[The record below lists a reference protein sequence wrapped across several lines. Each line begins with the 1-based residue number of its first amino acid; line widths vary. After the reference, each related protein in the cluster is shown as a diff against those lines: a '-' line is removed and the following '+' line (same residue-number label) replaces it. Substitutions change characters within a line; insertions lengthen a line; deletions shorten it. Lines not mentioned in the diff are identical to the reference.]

1 MSTSSSTSST
11 GTTSTSTT
19 RAGAGS
25 ARGSAP
31 KKGGRRPLTLPV
43 VLLIIAGALALVS
56 LVRLISGADDIT
68 SVGQV
73 SGALELA
80 IPIGLAGLGGLW
92 AERAG
97 VVNIGLEGMMVLGT
111 WFGAWAGF
119 QWGPWAGVVLGI
131 LGGALGGLLHAVVT
145 VTFGV
150 NHIVSGVAINILA
163 VGATRYLSNF
173 AFDGVE
179 GGSSKQS
186 PRIDAITEITVPGLA
201 DWMQDLQARH
211 WFLVSDLAGVIG
223 GLVTDLSLLT
233 VVALLLVPGT
243 WWVLWRTAFGLR
255 LRSCGENPVAAE
267 SLGVNVYRYKYIAV
281 TVSGGL
287 AGLGGAFLAI
297 VATGIYQ
304 EGQTGGRGYI
314 GLAAMI
320 FGNWMPGGL
329 ALGAGL
335 FGFTDSLKLRGG
347 AENVHAMLLLLGI
360 LLVLVVAW
368 QLYKKKYVAAVVS
381 AAVAALLFLWYALTD
396 QVPSQF
402 VDAAPYVTTLL
413 VLALS
418 AQRLRMPKADGL
430 PYRKGQGT

>member
-1 MSTSSSTSST
+1 MST
-11 GTTSTSTT
+11 GTV
-19 RAGAGS
+19 AKPS
-25 ARGSAP
+25 AAP
-31 KKGGRRPLTLPV
+31 RKTGRRKLTWPWI
-43 VLLIIAGALALVS
+43 LLIVAAGLVLFS
-56 LVRLISGADDIT
+56 LVRVVSGADDLT

-73 SGALELA
+73 SGALRLA
-80 IPIGLAGLGGLW
+80 VPIGMAGLGGLW

-97 VVNIGLEGMMVLGT
+97 VVNIGLEGMMILGT
-111 WFGAWAGF
+111 WFGAWAGY
-119 QWGPWAGVVLGI
+119 QWGPWVGVLFGL
-131 LGGALGGLLHAVVT
+131 LGGALGGLLHAIIT
-145 VTFGV
+145 VTFNV

-163 VGATRYLSNF
+163 AGFTMYLSNF
-173 AFDGVE
+173 TFGEAE

-186 PRIDAITEITVPGLA
+186 PRIDPIDTITI
-201 DWMQDLQARH
+201 DWLSEWLIDIQQKH
-211 WFLVSDLAGVIG
+211 WFLISDVAGILG
-223 GLVTDLSLLT
+223 GLVTELSLLT
-233 VVALLLVPGT
+233 VVAILLIPAT

-267 SLGVNVYRYKYIAV
+267 SLGVNVYKYKYIAV
-281 TVSGGL
+281 TMSGAL

-320 FGNWMPGGL
+320 FGNWMPGGM

-335 FGFTDSLKLRGG
+335 FGFTDSLKIRGG
-347 AENVHAMLLLLGI
+347 AENVHALLLLVAI
-360 LLVLVVAW
+360 LLVLAAAW
-368 QLYKKKYVAAVVS
+368 QLYKKKYVPAVVS
-381 AAVAALLFLWYALTD
+381 AVFAVGFFLWYALTD

-402 VDAAPYVTTLL
+402 VDAAPYITTLL

-430 PYRKGQGT
+430 PYRKGQGK